1 MCFTGL
7 TSGKGIGRSKLLPLP
22 ALFAGGW
29 SCHMSEQNENSLSN
43 LDLEAAAS
51 IPLARHKQ
59 GRKAMT
65 ERHDDH
71 HHYRL

>member
-7 TSGKGIGRSKLLPLP
+7 TLGKGIGRSKLLPLP

-29 SCHMSEQNENSLSN
+29 SCQMSEQNENSLSN

-51 IPLARHKQ
+51 VARARH
-59 GRKAMT
+59 
-65 ERHDDH
+65 
-71 HHYRL
+71 